1 MPVSNNKCLS
11 SQNESNCSLTSE
23 CVRTDLILPRGAGLE
38 HGRCKQSIFSLS
50 TRSAGDEAWRRGE
63 NGLKKFARSMISYF
77 FAWFCAS
84 NFFRPAALHTHFLRG
99 ATLHP
104 PLTVLS
110 SACWSNGLASSPCAG
125 PRNRPKS
132 GCCGPAEATYKLFS
146 RQWRKKKVTSG
157 SFPLSC
163 GLSWHNATIFLI
175 KLSS

>member
-1 MPVSNNKCLS
+1 M
-11 SQNESNCSLTSE
+11 SNCIIKMGKVKSLRICHVNVRSILSTGRLLE
-23 CVRTDLILPRGAGLE
+23 LEVLCYVNDVDVLCVTETWLSPQRIKEGASLLNIPGYLPPFRCDRMHKRGGGVAVFVRRGLHVSPMPLSPGLE
-38 HGRCKQSIFSLS
+38 
-50 TRSAGDEAWRRGE
+50 A
-63 NGLKKFARSMISYF
+63 
-77 FAWFCAS
+77 
-84 NFFRPAALHTHFLRG
+84 
-99 ATLHP
+99 
-104 PLTVLS
+104 
-110 SACWSNGLASSPCAG
+110 PCAG